1 MNALGL
7 NSDTDTRRGLDRW
20 ENEGGRI
27 RLGPSREAGYW
38 HRDRARDAGEAG
50 SRSWSDAVAKF
61 LVGSKEERRVMKRN
75 KCAVVLLGPPG
86 SAKTTLVRSL
96 AAGNRLSTIETGNLL
111 KREVRLQTLLGRQIK
126 PFTDSGA
133 LVPSALVA
141 QVISTEAERVRND
154 LVLFDGFPR
163 CSDQIEGFLQLLK
176 HQKLDLCAVL
186 VLTLNLETA
195 IKRISG
201 RRVCATCGNLYNLD
215 AKPPQQA
222 GKCDQCGGN
231 LVQREDDQAEVIRE
245 RFKSYERET
254 IPVIEFFRA
263 GYEHLIWEQSATA
276 PSHEIVARA
285 AGRLEALARL

>member
-1 MNALGL
+1 
-7 NSDTDTRRGLDRW
+7 
-20 ENEGGRI
+20 
-27 RLGPSREAGYW
+27 
-38 HRDRARDAGEAG
+38 
-50 SRSWSDAVAKF
+50 
-61 LVGSKEERRVMKRN
+61 MKRN
-75 KCAVVLLGPPG
+75 KCAIVLLGPPG
-86 SAKTTLVRSL
+86 SGKTTLVRSL

-141 QVISTEAERVRND
+141 QVISTEVERVQND

-163 CSDQIEGFLQLLK
+163 CSDQIEVFMQLLK
-176 HQKLDLCAVL
+176 SQKLDLCAVL

-195 IKRISG
+195 IKRLSG
-201 RRVCATCGNLYNLD
+201 RRVCAACGNLYNLD

-222 GKCDQCGGN
+222 GKCDQCGGS

-245 RFKSYERET
+245 RFRSYERET

-276 PSHEIVARA
+276 PSQEIVAWA
-285 AGRLEALARL
+285 VGRLETLARL